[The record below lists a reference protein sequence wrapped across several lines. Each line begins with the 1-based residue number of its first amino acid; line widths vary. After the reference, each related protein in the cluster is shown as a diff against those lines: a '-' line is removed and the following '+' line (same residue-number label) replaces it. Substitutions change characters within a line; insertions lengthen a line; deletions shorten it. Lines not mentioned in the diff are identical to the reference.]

1 MHIRDKSKLKPAGR
15 NALPITTCTHT
26 PPREL
31 RRVVRDSALHSRR
44 VLNELAW
51 YPRPKYKRWR
61 AVLYGSFIDWAILL
75 RVPLGDNVFGCIARH
90 RGPEQIRLLLA
101 LALFDAD
108 GDGEISETELEEFEK
123 HSEEIISD
131 GKQMCVNLSLV
142 SVMLVGL
149 LHNVT
154 IGRPVAFAFGAGAEE
169 QYGGWLL
176 WLAYG
181 LNLTGESGA
190 FFTMC
195 LSIITRNCL
204 TNVLPTRQH
213 KVDFLRTTNA
223 LGFMGSSM
231 LLSVWCFLLSSIAH
245 VLTTNPT
252 LGLLGAGLLLL
263 LLFAF
268 MSCIAPLRYRAAML
282 LHEEVV
288 HVLKEKEASILKR
301 RSSYASSYASSRA
314 GSVPPSPSRPPPPHP
329 PSHSLGG
336 GNSLFRPAILTASGQ
351 VAGRISHSA
360 LDSRSIGLVVP
371 SWTTE
376 ALARA
381 GRLEG
386 SATPPIGH
394 SGSATPPSPFIRAR
408 QSRLSVSSVNERELQ
423 DSETDLHEVVV
434 MP

>member
-1 MHIRDKSKLKPAGR
+1 MEGR
-15 NALPITTCTHT
+15 
-26 PPREL
+26 
-31 RRVVRDSALHSRR
+31 
-44 VLNELAW
+44 

-213 KVDFLRTTNA
+213 KVDSCTRPMHLGLWANPNPNPTPASCPYTSTQGGLPAHDQCTWLHGQLHAPQRVVLPFKLDRARAYNQPNARLAWCGPTLATAVRLHVLHRATALSCGDATARGGGARPEGEGGVHLEKTLFLRQ
-223 LGFMGSSM
+223 
-231 LLSVWCFLLSSIAH
+231 LLRQL
-245 VLTTNPT
+245 PR
-252 LGLLGAGLLLL
+252 GL
-263 LLFAF
+263 
-268 MSCIAPLRYRAAML
+268 
-282 LHEEVV
+282 
-288 HVLKEKEASILKR
+288 
-301 RSSYASSYASSRA
+301 
-314 GSVPPSPSRPPPPHP
+314 
-329 PSHSLGG
+329 
-336 GNSLFRPAILTASGQ
+336 RPAFALTPSTPT
-351 VAGRISHSA
+351 SA
-360 LDSRSIGLVVP
+360 L
-371 SWTTE
+371 
-376 ALARA
+376 ALP
-381 GRLEG
+381 GRW
-386 SATPPIGH
+386 
-394 SGSATPPSPFIRAR
+394 
-408 QSRLSVSSVNERELQ
+408 Q
-423 DSETDLHEVVV
+423 
-434 MP
+434 